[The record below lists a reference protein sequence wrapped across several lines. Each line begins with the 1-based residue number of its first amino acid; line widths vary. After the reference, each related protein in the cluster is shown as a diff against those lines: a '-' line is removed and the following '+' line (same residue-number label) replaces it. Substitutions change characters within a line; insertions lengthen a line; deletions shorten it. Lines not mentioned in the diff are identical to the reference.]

1 MLFPRSLELRVTLT
15 TELNRYSTITYLF
28 VMLFASWFIGYLIRL
43 IGGPIERIV
52 IMCVASVLCLIG
64 LLSSIA
70 TPLPQQLLI
79 HDLRTVST
87 LRKRTE
93 ENITCDS
100 SILSRND
107 NTLFINLAQSVEFY
121 CNTEDKEEFTDRLMA
136 IYVREREMLF
146 SVGWKEYVRP
156 FRRVVWRWLRSSLA
170 ITVLRAFWGV
180 MGRPVTIRSCWTRS
194 R

>member
-1 MLFPRSLELRVTLT
+1 MTLT
-15 TELNRYSTITYLF
+15 TELNRYSTIAYLF

-52 IMCVASVLCLIG
+52 IMCTASGLCLIG
-64 LLSSIA
+64 LLSSVA

-79 HDLRTVST
+79 HDLRTVHT

-93 ENITCDS
+93 ENITRDS

-107 NTLFINLAQSVEFY
+107 NTLFINHAQSVEFY

-156 FRRVVWRWLRSSLA
+156 FRRVVWRWLLSVLA

-180 MGRPVTIRSCWTRS
+180 MCRPVPFRSCWTNFR
-194 R
+194 